1 MGTISIWL
9 SEEIHKELIKKAK
22 AQNLSLSKYLY
33 NIIIEHSKMKDRVKE
48 LEAEIERLRKENEKL
63 KKENEKLK
71 ERLEKVRSRR
81 KITAWDRLEEHLQ
94 IQFPKELKDP
104 LIATAF
110 EEEEDFFIT
119 LNRSWKYIP
128 KKLRKWIADLI
139 FGEVGAEWDIRWKRI
154 RIPKNWN
161 EREEAKQKYF
171 EELKEW
177 RKRKEQ
183 NKIKSYAKPVVPQ
196 IQQYFAEELT
206 EEEKRREM
214 AREIVEFLKENS
226 GRVTLREFAMR
237 FPHIE
242 YEKTLALLQKHDIV
256 SAIFNPKD
264 KQIHIHLLKK
274 V

>member
-1 MGTISIWL
+1 MGRGKTIGIYV
-9 SEEIHKELIKKAK
+9 SEEEYREIIEKAK
-22 AQNLSLSKYLY
+22 AQNLPISKYLY
-33 NIIIEHSKMKDRVKE
+33 NIIIEYIKKE
-48 LEAEIERLRKENEKL
+48 EQYEAEIERLRKEIEKL
-63 KKENEKLK
+63 QKENEKLK
-71 ERLEKVRSRR
+71 ERLEKARSRR

-104 LIATAF
+104 LIATAL
-110 EEEEDFFIT
+110 EEEDFFIT

-214 AREIVEFLKENS
+214 AREILEFLKENS

-264 KQIHIHLLKK
+264 KKIYIHLLRKM
-274 V
+274 